1 MTRNERRRVICRR
14 YLLLVLLT
22 VLAGCATGP
31 ADRPTPPPGQR
42 SPTDPLVAEWRRE
55 AERELQRG
63 NWYGALDVA
72 EQGLRFN
79 RRDPLWY
86 LVMAEGY
93 LGLQQWQQA
102 ETFALQGQRF
112 AAQEPDLRPRL
123 DAVLQAARARLSR

>member
-1 MTRNERRRVICRR
+1 MCRKIICK
-14 YLLLVLLT
+14 YLLLTALVVLG
-22 VLAGCATGP
+22 GCAGGP
-31 ADRPTPPPGQR
+31 VDRPATSAVPGTPPA
-42 SPTDPLVAEWRRE
+42 DPLVAEWRRE

-112 AAQEPDLRPRL
+112 VAQEPDLRPRL
-123 DAVLQAARARLSR
+123 DAVLQAARARLPR